1 MALQRGRIKIIE
13 PKLGPVRS
21 LARADLSLLAQ
32 TRDTPA
38 GSVVAKLRDP
48 HHRIARCL
56 ASGMKQNEAAAICG
70 MSYNRV
76 HTLLKDPAFQD
87 LVSKYRGQ
95 VDEAFVRSQDHFMEM
110 ATANMLRAESMIM
123 EKLEDAEERGEFLP
137 TRDLL
142 AISRDAAD
150 RFGYGKKNTTL
161 NVNADFAALLEA
173 ARRRSD
179 AARFVGSN
187 ATRPLTQSDGSEVL
201 LPEPTSAPIRRI

>member
-1 MALQRGRIKIIE
+1 MALQRGRVAAIT

-21 LARADLSLLAQ
+21 LARGDLSLLAEK
-32 TRDTPA
+32 RPE
-38 GSVVAKLRDP
+38 GSIISKLRDP
-48 HHRIARCL
+48 HHRIAR
-56 ASGMKQNEAAAICG
+56 AVAAGLKHVDISALLG
-70 MSYNRV
+70 VSANRISM
-76 HTLLKDPAFQD
+76 LLKDPAFND

-95 VDEAFVRSQDHFMEM
+95 IDADFFKSQDHFMQT
-110 ATANMLRAESMIM
+110 ATSNMLMAENMIR

-179 AARFVGSN
+179 AARTIGPN
-187 ATRPLTQSDGSEVL
+187 ASRPLTQSDGSEVL
-201 LPEPTSAPIRRI
+201 PPDRTSAPIRRL